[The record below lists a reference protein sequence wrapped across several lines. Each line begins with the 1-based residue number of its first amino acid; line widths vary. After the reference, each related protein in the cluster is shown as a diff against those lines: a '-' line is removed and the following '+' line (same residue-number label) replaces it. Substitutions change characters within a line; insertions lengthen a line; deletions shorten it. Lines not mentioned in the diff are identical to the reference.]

1 MSMLKNFAK
10 VVDLEERQV
19 LFLKTER
26 TEEER
31 EEDSECDEHPYLLEL
46 RYYLLDGETA
56 AEVKLSFGTV
66 ESRDRAFDLA
76 DAAAAR
82 GLVDKSAWMENI
94 LVAGHDD
101 EEDDDDLLED
111 EDDCC

>member
-31 EEDSECDEHPYLLEL
+31 EEDNECDEHPYLLEV
-46 RYYLLDGETA
+46 RYYLLDGMTA
-56 AEVKLSFGTV
+56 MTVAEVKLSFGTT
-66 ESRDRAFDLA
+66 EDRDRAFDLV
-76 DAAAAR
+76 DANVAR
-82 GLVDKSAWMENI
+82 GIIKQSAWMEKI
-94 LVAGHDD
+94 LANCVDD
-101 EEDDDDLLED
+101 EENEN